1 MLFSVLWPNFL
12 HRRVTSTQRQEWT
25 PDDIRH
31 RDTFVTS
38 ILCLTIEKTLKNRIA
53 DRTGEVLQNVGTVKG
68 QIAKGKIDEL
78 EDILLE
84 WKNLRDDL
92 QKK

>member
-1 MLFSVLWPNFL
+1 MHTPK
-12 HRRVTSTQRQEWT
+12 QEWT
-25 PDDIRH
+25 ADDVRH

-38 ILCLTIEKTLKNRIA
+38 ILCPSIEKTLKDRIA
-53 DRTGEVLQNVGTVKG
+53 NRTGEALQHVGTVQG

-84 WKNLRDDL
+84 WANLRSDL
-92 QKK
+92 EKK